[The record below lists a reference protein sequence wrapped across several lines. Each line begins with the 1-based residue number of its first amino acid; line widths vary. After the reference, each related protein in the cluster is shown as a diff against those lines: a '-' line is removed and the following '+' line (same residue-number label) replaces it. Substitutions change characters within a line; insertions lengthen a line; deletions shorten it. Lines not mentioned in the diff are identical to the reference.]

1 MPGIIQPDQNYLIP
15 TLCPCTYT
23 YYFKLNLIG
32 FYFQFTNLPFLTKNT
47 LWLINKKQQKEVLYV
62 IYLSN
67 FSEGQRMGME
77 SRKAVEK
84 RPWYFLAR
92 ESSRPQREYA
102 EQ

>member
-1 MPGIIQPDQNYLIP
+1 
-15 TLCPCTYT
+15 
-23 YYFKLNLIG
+23 
-32 FYFQFTNLPFLTKNT
+32 
-47 LWLINKKQQKEVLYV
+47 
-62 IYLSN
+62 
-67 FSEGQRMGME
+67 MGME